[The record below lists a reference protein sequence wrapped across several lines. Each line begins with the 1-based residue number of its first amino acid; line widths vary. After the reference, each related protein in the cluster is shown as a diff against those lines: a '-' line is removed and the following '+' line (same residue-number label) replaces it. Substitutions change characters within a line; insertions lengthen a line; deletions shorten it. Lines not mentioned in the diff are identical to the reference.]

1 MQKMIDVLSYESN
14 CKSIWQARQV
24 FIQTL
29 TATRGRHDAGLS
41 LCLLGKAPQAPEY
54 IQQAVWQRTVPV
66 LNAG

>member
-1 MQKMIDVLSYESN
+1 MIDVLSYESN
-14 CKSIWQARQV
+14 CKSIWQAGQV